1 MPASPQPLPPRRPLG
16 LPAVQ
21 ALAAPPRDTLLPTA
35 GQDMLVCPTRPGGTL
50 SRGPRCPVGLKGL
63 GVSIVAP
70 LQGGPPVRCSAQA
83 PATAASPAPLR
94 PLGRLRAVPSLLGL
108 GLPATGGGGS
118 AAPRGCHL
126 LGPAASLRHHCPLV
140 ARLGLAAVGRG
151 AGRAHAQTQGRPR
164 WPAAWAVGRCPR
176 AVGRPCARLP
186 EEDWS
191 ALLSRPSHGTR
202 RQPLAKP
209 PWLGRG
215 TSGCIGARAQ
225 QGALHPHRRW
235 SPGHPRGC
243 AGRLACGDTLPS
255 GLPSRVPCL
264 PRRP

>member
-1 MPASPQPLPPRRPLG
+1 MPASPQPLPPRRPRG

-140 ARLGLAAVGRG
+140 ARLGLAAGGRG
-151 AGRAHAQTQGRPR
+151 AGGK
-164 WPAAWAVGRCPR
+164 AA
-176 AVGRPCARLP
+176 
-186 EEDWS
+186 
-191 ALLSRPSHGTR
+191 
-202 RQPLAKP
+202 LAGS
-209 PWLGRG
+209 LGRG
-215 TSGCIGARAQ
+215 AVSAGRGASLCPPSGGGLVCTALPPVTRDPTAAAGKAALAGAGHVR
-225 QGALHPHRRW
+225 LHRGEGPA
-235 SPGHPRGC
+235 GC
-243 AGRLACGDTLPS
+243 AAPPPQVVTRSPTWVCRAPRLW
-255 GLPSRVPCL
+255 
-264 PRRP
+264 